1 MREVEANDLITSVAG
16 DGIAEFA
23 GDNGLS
29 TNASLFTPAGVAVD
43 AYGDI
48 FIADT
53 HNNRIREATPNGVI
67 STVAGGGTTNASLNQ
82 PKSVSVDNYGDL
94 FIADT
99 GNSRVREVV
108 FQGPTLILKNTGPGN
123 AGSYNVVVT
132 GPTGSVTS
140 SVVSLA
146 VSLPPQNLSAA
157 VSANQRVQFQLT
169 GTPGSGYVLLS
180 TTNLA
185 PPIVWQPIVTNYAD
199 TNGNW
204 TFTDTNALNVP
215 FQFYRAMLP

>member
-67 STVAGGGTTNASLNQ
+67 STVAGGGTGDDGGAATNASLNQ

-146 VSLPPQNLSAA
+146 V
-157 VSANQRVQFQLT
+157 
-169 GTPGSGYVLLS
+169 
-180 TTNLA
+180 
-185 PPIVWQPIVTNYAD
+185 
-199 TNGNW
+199 
-204 TFTDTNALNVP
+204 
-215 FQFYRAMLP
+215 